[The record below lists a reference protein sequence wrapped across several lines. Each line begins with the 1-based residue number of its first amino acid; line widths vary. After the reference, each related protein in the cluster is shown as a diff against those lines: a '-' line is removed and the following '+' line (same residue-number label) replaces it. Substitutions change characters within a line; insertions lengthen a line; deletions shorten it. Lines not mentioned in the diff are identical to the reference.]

1 MYSEQDLFNRFAN
14 LQAVQIQDKKYS
26 VTAFENVIKLKHK
39 NHTVL
44 LGKSSLHERYALIG
58 GILHYKQKNLVTGNE
73 TNINAEIN

>member
-1 MYSEQDLFNRFAN
+1 MYTPQDLFNRFAN

-39 NHTVL
+39 NHIVL
-44 LGKSSLHERYALIG
+44 LGKSSLHERYALID
-58 GILHYKQKNLVTGNE
+58 GILHYKQKNLVTGKK